1 MLDISVGNGVRGE
14 ETIASIGAGSFV
26 GERSLMTGEPR
37 SATVRAAGDAIL
49 FVVPKA
55 AMGELLRDHPDLA
68 EQIAQV
74 MAQRNEERQQ
84 SHHAVNM
91 RARSYCSRLE
101 ELFGITHRAR
111 QRGVTSNEKSIEFN
125 SLKSLTLGPR
135 RHPGGEQGC
144 GHCGKVHHCH
154 RHPGAVGE
162 QPGELLQRGRPE
174 ELREHHRAGC

>member
-14 ETIASIGAGSFV
+14 ETLASIGAGSFV

-84 SHHAVNM
+84 STLRMQTGN
-91 RARSYCSRLE
+91 
-101 ELFGITHRAR
+101 
-111 QRGVTSNEKSIEFN
+111 SID
-125 SLKSLTLGPR
+125 
-135 RHPGGEQGC
+135 GGDSM
-144 GHCGKVHHCH
+144 
-154 RHPGAVGE
+154 
-162 QPGELLQRGRPE
+162 LQRI
-174 ELREHHRAGC
+174 RAFFSLSN